1 MNRFAIVVQENTT
14 ADDVHIFIEQQMI
27 VTVNDFDFN
36 PVHSILLIVTEL
48 NFAFDDIVDI
58 SFMMQAAYVEWVKR

>member
-1 MNRFAIVVQENTT
+1 MNRFAIVVQEDTT
-14 ADDVHIFIEQQMI
+14 GDDIHIFIEQQMI

-36 PVHSILLIVTEL
+36 PIHNIVLIVTEL
-48 NFAFDDIVDI
+48 DFAFDDIVDI

>member
-1 MNRFAIVVQENTT
+1 MNRFAIVVQEDTT
-14 ADDVHIFIEQQMI
+14 ADDIHIFIEQQMI

-48 NFAFDDIVDI
+48 DFAFDDIVDI
-58 SFMMQAAYVEWVKR
+58 SFMMQAEYVEWVKR